1 MAINKNFVVKNGIE
15 VNTNLIVADTDS
27 NKVGIG
33 TTVPEYTLHVFQG
46 TGIGASTINVT
57 GVGTFL
63 EELNV
68 GLAGTTLTAI
78 SNATLGIGGSVGVGT
93 DDPGYLLEV
102 HSPVTTGQTALYVR
116 GDMVVTGDINID
128 DVSIFQFF
136 FSRDAMTNNVV
147 DTRAN

>member
-46 TGIGASTINVT
+46 TGIGASTVNVT
-57 GVGTFL
+57 GIGTFL

-68 GLAGTTLTAI
+68 GLAGTTLTVL
-78 SNATLGIGGSVGVGT
+78 SNDSIAGTGGSIGVGT
-93 DDPGYLLEV
+93 ALPAYVLDV
-102 HSPVTTGQTALYVR
+102 RAPVSTGQTALYVQ
-116 GDMVVTGDINID
+116 GLSLIHI
-128 DVSIFQFF
+128 
-136 FSRDAMTNNVV
+136 
-147 DTRAN
+147 